1 MKTLTL
7 ILLSLSFT
15 YGQDIFK
22 VKHIYR
28 YLNESNPFYY
38 ETIAQEHIAK
48 GKELFAKGSLDT
60 QLNASYDNKNY
71 PTTAGTYEGVEIFK
85 PIENGIEFSLGYRK
99 SKGVQEYNNIK
110 TGKNGEIISSVKVP
124 IVSLLHDISKNK
136 VNIESARLG
145 TKQFKYGSQEKKLKL
160 YFNIGK
166 IYYQLLLQK
175 ELTSKQE
182 ELLKKIEKTNHF
194 ISQQIQLGELPKVAK
209 IEVEQV
215 ILSRKRLYF
224 NEKNNFNRIKNI
236 FLSYLGIDENSFN
249 RRYLLPRLRVEKDS
263 LPTMDEAIQI
273 AIENR
278 PNLKMIDVALEKN
291 TLGKKYNQLGK
302 YPKVDMKLS
311 TVYDPINEEGY
322 KISFNVNFPIETQK
336 YRGTEEIL
344 QKKKMMLHNQK
355 LKQIMELKTDILNIY
370 QKIETK
376 KMMTTLLEEELVLV
390 KKLEYVEQRKL
401 EEGVGTLVLLNQR
414 EISTL
419 KVEQKL
425 LKAYYD
431 LATYTLEV
439 NYSLGQLKETF
450 FIP

>member
-1 MKTLTL
+1 MKILTFT
-7 ILLSLSFT
+7 LLSISFI
-15 YGQDIFK
+15 YGQDVFK
-22 VKHIYR
+22 VKHIYQ
-28 YLNESNPFYY
+28 YLNKNNPFYY
-38 ETIAQEHIAK
+38 ETIAEEYIAK
-48 GKELFAKGSLDT
+48 GRELFAQGSLDT

-71 PTTAGTYEGVEIFK
+71 PTTAGTYEGLEIFK

-124 IVSLLHDISKNK
+124 ILSILHDISKNK

-145 TKQFKYGSQEKKLKL
+145 TEQFKYRSQEKKLKL
-160 YFNIGK
+160 YFNIAK

-175 ELTSKQE
+175 ELTNKQE
-182 ELLKKIEKTNHF
+182 ELLNKVERTDHF
-194 ISQQIQLGELPKVAK
+194 ISQQIELGELPRVAK

-215 ILSRKRLYF
+215 ILSRKQQYF
-224 NEKNNFNRIKNI
+224 NEKNNFNRIRNI
-236 FLSYLGIDENSFN
+236 FLSYLGVDNNSFN
-249 RRYLLPRLRVEKDS
+249 RLYLLPRLKIEEDS
-263 LPTMDEAIQI
+263 LPSINEATQI

-278 PNLKMIDVALEKN
+278 PNLKVIDVALEKN
-291 TLGKKYNQLGK
+291 ALGKKYNNLGK
-302 YPKVDMKLS
+302 YPKVDMKIS

-322 KISFNVNFPIETQK
+322 KISFNVNFPIETRK
-336 YRGTEEIL
+336 YSGMEEIL
-344 QKKKMMLHNQK
+344 QKKNLMLHNQK
-355 LKQIMELKTDILNIY
+355 LKEVMELKTDILNIY

-376 KMMTTLLEEELVLV
+376 KIMTELLEEELVLV
-390 KKLEYVEQRKL
+390 KKLEHVEQKKL

-425 LKAYYD
+425 LKAYYE

-439 NYSLGQLKETF
+439 NYSLGKYESTEQ
-450 FIP
+450 

>member
-1 MKTLTL
+1 MKILTFT
-7 ILLSLSFT
+7 LLSISFI
-15 YGQDIFK
+15 YGQDVFK
-22 VKHIYR
+22 VKHIYQ
-28 YLNESNPFYY
+28 YLNKNNPFYY
-38 ETIAQEHIAK
+38 ETIAEEYIAK
-48 GKELFAKGSLDT
+48 GRELFAQGSLDT

-71 PTTAGTYEGVEIFK
+71 PTTAGTYEGLEIFK

-124 IVSLLHDISKNK
+124 ILSILHDISKNK

-145 TKQFKYGSQEKKLKL
+145 TEQFKYRSQEKKLKL
-160 YFNIGK
+160 YFNIAK

-175 ELTSKQE
+175 ELTNKQE
-182 ELLKKIEKTNHF
+182 ELLNKVERTDHF
-194 ISQQIQLGELPKVAK
+194 ISQQIELGELPRVAK

-215 ILSRKRLYF
+215 ILSRKQQYF
-224 NEKNNFNRIKNI
+224 NEKNNFNRIRNI
-236 FLSYLGIDENSFN
+236 FLSYLGVDNNSFN
-249 RRYLLPRLRVEKDS
+249 RLYLLPRLKIEKDS
-263 LPTMDEAIQI
+263 LPNINEATQI

-278 PNLKMIDVALEKN
+278 PNLKVIDVALEKN
-291 TLGKKYNQLGK
+291 ALGKKYNNLGK
-302 YPKVDMKLS
+302 YPKVDMKIS

-322 KISFNVNFPIETQK
+322 KISFNVNFPIETRK
-336 YRGTEEIL
+336 YSGMEEIL
-344 QKKKMMLHNQK
+344 QKKNLMLHNQK
-355 LKQIMELKTDILNIY
+355 LKEVMELKTDILNIY

-376 KMMTTLLEEELVLV
+376 KIMTELLEEELVLV
-390 KKLEYVEQRKL
+390 KKLEHVEQKKL

-425 LKAYYD
+425 LKAYYE

-439 NYSLGQLKETF
+439 NYSLGKYESTEQ
-450 FIP
+450 